1 MRPAWNRTEGSKNKA
16 RTKTLGWKWEAHTPA
31 RKIDTLR
38 AASYCPN
45 EPNLFPHLQCPATHL
60 FPTDSFTYPQNSHL
74 LLGPGADELLAL
86 GGDDADVG
94 VFGGAVAHAPG
105 AEAAGEG
112 EDADDGVGPDF
123 AGPDLEVVGTADAV
137 DLEVVD
143 GGGERAAGGLDGGP
157 IYCKRRKN
165 IDGLEHGTW
174 RAV

>member
-1 MRPAWNRTEGSKNKA
+1 MNQS
-16 RTKTLGWKWEAHTPA
+16 
-31 RKIDTLR
+31 
-38 AASYCPN
+38 
-45 EPNLFPHLQCPATHL
+45 FPHA
-60 FPTDSFTYPQNSHL
+60 FISNGFITYPQNSPSYL

-112 EDADDGVGPDF
+112 EDADDGVGPDL
-123 AGPDLEVVGTADAV
+123 AGPDLEVVGAADAV

-157 IYCKRRKN
+157 VGIIAVKMNN
-165 IDGLEHGTW
+165 ICWLEHGTW

>member
-1 MRPAWNRTEGSKNKA
+1 MEIGEQTGLNDA
-16 RTKTLGWKWEAHTPA
+16 
-31 RKIDTLR
+31 LR

-45 EPNLFPHLQCPATHL
+45 ESIFPACIYFRRIYLHIPKT
-60 FPTDSFTYPQNSHL
+60 HL

-112 EDADDGVGPDF
+112 EDADDGVGPDL
-123 AGPDLEVVGTADAV
+123 AGPDLEVVGAADAV

-157 IYCKRRKN
+157 VGIIAVKMNN
-165 IDGLEHGTW
+165 ICWLEHGTW